1 MDIVLINPPVT
12 KPGEP
17 PAGLAKLVGALKH
30 HGRPCLAIDANM
42 EGLMSLLDGAEA
54 SGDTWTRRAV
64 SHLGEDLASL
74 RNGDAFRNM
83 GSYTRAVT
91 DIDRI
96 LSLRGKQYGTH
107 VSLNN
112 FRQGTLSPVRSTDL
126 VRSAENPEASVFYP
140 YFERRFRTVLE
151 EHAPRMVGFSL
162 NYLSQ
167 ALTTFAMI
175 GFIRRMSPRVK
186 IILGGGLVTSW
197 MRGPGWSAPFE
208 GLVDELV
215 AGPGEER
222 LLSLAGGEHAARPSL
237 PDYGPF
243 WGYGYLS
250 PGRVVPFST
259 SWGCYWGRCSF
270 CPEKAEGN
278 AFSCLSPETVTGALA
293 ALREEN
299 SPGLVHLCDNALSPA
314 LLRSLAAQEAGVPW
328 YGFARFTG
336 HLADPDFCSAL
347 ARSGC
352 VMLKLGLESGD
363 QKVLDALGK
372 GIRLE
377 EAARVLA
384 CLHKAGIATYVYLL
398 FGTPA
403 EDEASARKTLEFIAT
418 HHRLV
423 DFLNTSIF
431 NLPRG
436 SAEARELDTY
446 DFSQGDL
453 SLYQGFAHPKGWD
466 RNRVRQ
472 FLDKEFKRSPAI
484 SRIIRRDPP
493 VFTSNHAPFFM
504 LKASGARRQD
514 P

>member
-12 KPGEP
+12 RPSEP
-17 PAGLAKLVGALKH
+17 PAGLAKLAGALKD
-30 HGRPCLAIDANM
+30 HGRTFMAIDANM
-42 EGLMSLLDGAEA
+42 EGLMSLLDGAGA

-64 SHLGEDLASL
+64 SHLGEDLAAL
-74 RNGDAFRNM
+74 RSGDAFRNM

-96 LSLRGKQYGTH
+96 LSIRGKQYGTH
-107 VSLNN
+107 VSLSN
-112 FRQGTLSPVRSTDL
+112 FLHGTLSPVRSADL
-126 VRSAENPEASVFYP
+126 VRSAEDPEASVFYP
-140 YFERRFRTVLE
+140 YFERRLRTLLE

-186 IILGGGLVTSW
+186 IVLGGGLVTSW
-197 MRGPGWSAPFE
+197 MRGPGWSAPFT

-222 LLSLAGGEHAARPSL
+222 LLSLAGAGHVTGPSL
-237 PDYGPF
+237 PDYGPL
-243 WGYGYLS
+243 WDNGYLS

-278 AFSCLSPETVTGALA
+278 GFRSLPPETVTGALA
-293 ALREEN
+293 ALRDEN
-299 SPGLVHLCDNALSPA
+299 FPSLVHLCDNALSPA
-314 LLRSLAAQEAGVPW
+314 LLRSLAAQETGVPW

-336 HLADPDFCSAL
+336 HLADPAFCAAL

-363 QKVLDALGK
+363 QEVLDALGK

-377 EAARVLA
+377 EASRVLA
-384 CLHKAGIATYVYLL
+384 GLRHAGIATYVYLL

-403 EDEASARKTLEFIAT
+403 EDQASALKTLEFIAK
-418 HHRLV
+418 HHHLV
-423 DFLNTSIF
+423 DFLNISIF

-436 SAEARELDTY
+436 STEAQELDTY
-446 DFSQGDL
+446 EFSQGDL

-493 VFTSNHAPFFM
+493 VFTSNHAPFFTM
-504 LKASGARRQD
+504 KAWGERR
-514 P
+514 